1 MKNEKRENRTPT
13 NACSSFGSTNDA
25 NKGTTCSSHKC
36 GNKEASQDFMTISDN
51 VVFPLLQKKSKESR
65 RNENNNNNNN
75 KPKQKQK
82 SVNKKDG
89 KQHLNQQHQINSINL
104 THPELRVSNT
114 KDVLER
120 LSTWSSVKLTSTNNR
135 PNSLWTSLAW
145 CCMMY
150 CCMPSIKNRMNCND
164 SPVHIETT
172 KFRKQQRNQTQRP
185 CAHLLDDLSE
195 VESTNEFKKPV
206 RVRPTSLL
214 GL

>member
-1 MKNEKRENRTPT
+1 MANNISIDGI
-13 NACSSFGSTNDA
+13 NQQHQSTAPINS
-25 NKGTTCSSHKC
+25 T
-36 GNKEASQDFMTISDN
+36 
-51 VVFPLLQKKSKESR
+51 
-65 RNENNNNNNN
+65 
-75 KPKQKQK
+75 
-82 SVNKKDG
+82 
-89 KQHLNQQHQINSINL
+89 NQQHQINSINL

-172 KFRKQQRNQTQRP
+172 KFRKKQRNQTQRP